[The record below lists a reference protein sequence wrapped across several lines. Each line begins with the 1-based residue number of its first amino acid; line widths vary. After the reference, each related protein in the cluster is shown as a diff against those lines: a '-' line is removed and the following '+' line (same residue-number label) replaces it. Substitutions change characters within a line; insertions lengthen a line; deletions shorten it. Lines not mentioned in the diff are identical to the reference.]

1 MRVPV
6 MTISCCG
13 SNGVFQLSIF
23 QTVLYEKRNLLR

>member
-1 MRVPV
+1 MGVPV
-6 MTISCCG
+6 TTISCCG